1 MNESSLSRIWT
12 HIQDYDCAI
21 ISASRSEMVNCCCDD
36 IAGREMDSIVSPQ
49 ENAEATHNLKA
60 LLLNQGYGVTRVTG
74 SYIEDY
80 NTLAA
85 KEVKESSF
93 FVANLENVSGF
104 VEDIADL
111 GEKFC
116 QDSVIIIP
124 QGGRESYL
132 LGTNNASFPG
142 LGGKIDLGAFIGG
155 REGPFMTRVGGRPF
169 VLESRKN
176 MSRMGRMAIWA
187 ISRNLRG

>member
-21 ISASRSEMVNCCCDD
+21 ISANRNVMVNCCCDD
-36 IAGREMDSIVSPQ
+36 VAGREMESVVSNQ
-49 ENAEATHNLKA
+49 ENAEATHVLKA
-60 LLLNQGYGVTRVTG
+60 LLLNQGYGVTGVIG
-74 SYIEDY
+74 SYIENY

-93 FVANLENVSGF
+93 FVANLEGASGF
-104 VEDIADL
+104 VDDIADL
-111 GEKFC
+111 GQKFC

-124 QGGRESYL
+124 QGGEESYL
-132 LGTNNASFPG
+132 LGTNKTVYPG
-142 LGGKIDLGAFIGG
+142 LGKKIDLGAFIGG
-155 REGPFMTRVGGRPF
+155 KEAAFMTRVGGRPF

-176 MSRMGRMAIWA
+176 MSRMERMAIWA
-187 ISRNLRG
+187 ISRNIRG